1 MFIIALGI
9 RGFADFAQFN
19 RPFSWINS
27 RIRVYDPLEQASTS
41 HMTPSSSKDLTLPS
55 EHQDLEATRH
65 LSPLPLNAM
74 RIIGEAHSEWAPLR
88 RKYNLFLS
96 HDPGPQQA
104 PAQSSSLEN
113 FTQFAAI
120 DEQFLSWD
128 FSFKD
133 QNNKLIGSV
142 NRNFAGWGRELF
154 TDMGTYA
161 LRMDSAGLA
170 EAAGNT
176 AKDNMTSPANRKAYA
191 EAVGA
196 ADMERGMTLDQRAVM
211 LATAVTVDFDYFS
224 RHSSQGGGMGFMPIW
239 MFGGGGEAAGGAA
252 GAAGAE
258 AGGAVVGGAAS
269 EAGGAVVGGAGR
281 AVGGAAGGIGE
292 GAVAGAGTMAGYEA
306 MQRASG
312 RRGEEGTQDGDS
324 SPIDTQS
331 PPQQTN
337 EYGDSIDSQSPQ
349 TGGVNDYG
357 DPIDGGSQGFGDQ
370 QPPPDAW
377 GGGDADPW
385 SDAASGAG
393 SGGGEGSGGF
403 LQWLWDNFPFGGD

>member
-1 MFIIALGI
+1 MCSIETRRKCYEYVDNAIPFVYLLKAI
-9 RGFADFAQFN
+9 QFN

-27 RIRVYDPLEQASTS
+27 RIRVYDPLEQASIS
-41 HMTPSSSKDLTLPS
+41 HITPSSSKDLTLPS
-55 EHQDLEATRH
+55 SYPDLEATRH
-65 LSPLPLNAM
+65 LSPLALSAM

-96 HDPGPQQA
+96 HDPSPQEP

-133 QNNKLIGSV
+133 QNGQLIGSV

-170 EAAGNT
+170 EAAGDT
-176 AKDNMTSPANRKAYA
+176 AKENMTSEANRRAYA
-191 EAVGA
+191 ETVGA
-196 ADMERGMTLDQRAVM
+196 AENEKGMTLDQRAVM

-224 RHSSQGGGMGFMPIW
+224 RHSTQGGGMGFMPIW
-239 MFGGGGEAAGGAA
+239 MFGGGGEAAG

-292 GAVAGAGTMAGYEA
+292 GAITGAGTMAGYEA

-312 RRGEEGTQDGDS
+312 RRGEDQDRTPDTTPPVDGH
-324 SPIDTQS
+324 SPQS
-331 PPQQTN
+331 PQGGGVN
-337 EYGDSIDSQSPQ
+337 EYGDQQAPPD
-349 TGGVNDYG
+349 GGVNEY
-357 DPIDGGSQGFGDQ
+357 GDQ
-370 QPPPDAW
+370 QPPSDSW
-377 GGGDADPW
+377 GAGDADPW
-385 SDAASGAG
+385 SEAGNNAGDAGEGASGV
-393 SGGGEGSGGF
+393 
-403 LQWLWDNFPFGGD
+403 GDWISSFFD

>member
-1 MFIIALGI
+1 
-9 RGFADFAQFN
+9 
-19 RPFSWINS
+19 
-27 RIRVYDPLEQASTS
+27 
-41 HMTPSSSKDLTLPS
+41 
-55 EHQDLEATRH
+55 
-65 LSPLPLNAM
+65 M
-74 RIIGEAHSEWAPLR
+74 RIVGEAHSEWAPLR

-96 HDPGPQQA
+96 HDSSPQEA

-133 QNNKLIGSV
+133 QNGKLIGSV

-170 EAAGNT
+170 EAAGDT
-176 AKDNMTSPANRKAYA
+176 AKESMTSSANRQAYA
-191 EAVGA
+191 EVVGA
-196 ADMERGMTLDQRAVM
+196 AENEKGMTLDQRAVM

-252 GAAGAE
+252 GAE

-292 GAVAGAGTMAGYEA
+292 GAITGAGTMAGYEA

-312 RRGEEGTQDGDS
+312 RRGEDQGQ
-324 SPIDTQS
+324 
-331 PPQQTN
+331 PPDAN
-337 EYGDSIDSQSPQ
+337 PGEFDCQSPQ
-349 TGGVNDYG
+349 SPQGGGVNEY
-357 DPIDGGSQGFGDQ
+357 GDQ
-370 QPPPDAW
+370 QPPPDSW
-377 GGGDADPW
+377 GSGDADPW
-385 SDAASGAG
+385 SEASNGGSDA
-393 SGGGEGSGGF
+393 GGEGGSGIADWISSF
-403 LQWLWDNFPFGGD
+403 FD

>member
-1 MFIIALGI
+1 MFGTASSHVYLLIA
-9 RGFADFAQFN
+9 AQFN

-27 RIRVYDPLEQASTS
+27 RIRVYDPLEQANTS
-41 HMTPSSSKDLTLPS
+41 HTTHTTPSSSKNLTLPS
-55 EHQDLEATRH
+55 EHPDLQATRH
-65 LSPLPLNAM
+65 LSPLALSAM

-96 HDPGPQQA
+96 HDPSPQEA
-104 PAQSSSLEN
+104 PAQSSSLAN

-133 QNNKLIGSV
+133 QSGKLIGSV

-170 EAAGNT
+170 EAAGGT
-176 AKDNMTSPANRKAYA
+176 AKESMTSPANRQAYA

-196 ADMERGMTLDQRAVM
+196 AENEKGMTLDQRAVM

-224 RHSSQGGGMGFMPIW
+224 RHSSQGGGMGFMPFW
-239 MFGGGGEAAGGAA
+239 MLGGGGEAAG

-292 GAVAGAGTMAGYEA
+292 GAITGAGTMAGYEA

-312 RRGEEGTQDGDS
+312 RRGEDQGQGGDAAPVDG
-324 SPIDTQS
+324 QG
-331 PPQQTN
+331 PP
-337 EYGDSIDSQSPQ
+337 SPQ
-349 TGGVNDYG
+349 GGGVNEY
-357 DPIDGGSQGFGDQ
+357 GDQ
-370 QPPPDAW
+370 QPPTDTW
-377 GGGDADPW
+377 GSDDADPW
-385 SDAASGAG
+385 SDAGNAGSDAGEGASGVG
-393 SGGGEGSGGF
+393 D
-403 LQWLWDNFPFGGD
+403 WLSSFFD

>member
-1 MFIIALGI
+1 
-9 RGFADFAQFN
+9 
-19 RPFSWINS
+19 
-27 RIRVYDPLEQASTS
+27 
-41 HMTPSSSKDLTLPS
+41 
-55 EHQDLEATRH
+55 
-65 LSPLPLNAM
+65 M
-74 RIIGEAHSEWAPLR
+74 RIIGEAQSEWAPLR
-88 RKYNLFLS
+88 RKYNLFLGHNPS
-96 HDPGPQQA
+96 LQEDQA
-104 PAQSSSLEN
+104 QPSNVEN

-133 QNNKLIGSV
+133 QNGRLIGSV

-161 LRMDSAGLA
+161 LRMDSAALA
-170 EAAGNT
+170 DAAGDT
-176 AKDNMTSPANRKAYA
+176 AKDNMTSPANRQAYA

-196 ADMERGMTLDQRAVM
+196 AENEKGMTLDQRAVM

-224 RHSSQGGGMGFMPIW
+224 RHSSQGGGMGFMPFW
-239 MFGGGGEAAGGAA
+239 MFGGGGEAAG

-281 AVGGAAGGIGE
+281 AVGGAAAGGIGE

-312 RRGEEGTQDGDS
+312 RRGEEQEAGSDAAPVDA
-324 SPIDTQS
+324 QS
-331 PPQQTN
+331 PESPQGGAGMN
-337 EYGDSIDSQSPQ
+337 EY
-349 TGGVNDYG
+349 
-357 DPIDGGSQGFGDQ
+357 GDQ

-377 GGGDADPW
+377 GSGDSDPW
-385 SDAASGAG
+385 SDAASNAG
-393 SGGGEGSGGF
+393 SDGGEGASGVGD
-403 LQWLWDNFPFGGD
+403 WLSSFFD